1 MWECLFLKEETK
13 PAFRIWFKLCSCI
26 LKYTKGLWGGGLFS
40 INSSLITL
48 LIMFN
53 ENEKFFCF
61 GLWFWPYH
69 KVCRILVLQP
79 GIKPETP
86 AVETQSLSHWMAREV
101 PESCLTEHFFFF
113 LLLNWACTTFDWT
126 VKTSEIFSEV

>member
-1 MWECLFLKEETK
+1 M
-13 PAFRIWFKLCSCI
+13 
-26 LKYTKGLWGGGLFS
+26 GGGLFS
-40 INSSLITL
+40 INSSSITL

-53 ENEKFFCF
+53 ENKKFFCF
-61 GLWFWPYH
+61 GLRFWPYH
-69 KVCRILVLQP
+69 KVCRTLVLQP

-101 PESCLTEHFFFF
+101 PESCLTEHFFF
-113 LLLNWACTTFDWT
+113 LLLNRACTTFDWT